1 MRKGAPSPPALST
14 MNELQE
20 DKKLSNPTVKWSDG
34 WTTCLV
40 TVELPR
46 QVSKV
51 TVTCDPLAR
60 RFSTIYRSF
69 SGKPDTTV
77 KLRLEQLHPNTETGY
92 RFILKDGDE
101 VLGWFKK
108 NKQTR
113 RSEANG
119 EQGTSPPTTPPA
131 NASRAAGPAAP
142 TLEPQAA
149 RKSTGK
155 KRGSNAAA
163 QGAHRASKA
172 RMTTTAGTV
181 GTAPPVPALPPA
193 AAPPVVAPPAPV
205 PPVLAPVPPAPEAAA
220 LDPEPESPAAAPPVP
235 AAAHVPASAP
245 KNKRKKP
252 EGVSKPR
259 GREPFSATW
268 DYDKGEWVNRTEP
281 AKRKPAAASPAPPQL
296 PPPGAGAVA
305 VTAGPAQIPAA
316 PVQFT
321 PDTLSPEGLVGQAH
335 LWFRSC
341 TSKEKGERFERFMT
355 WYMDNIW
362 ERGNHYKT
370 IKCTGGPGDGGR
382 DIQCVPRFSV
392 RPNDLEVINCK
403 NEATPKGNDLLY
415 TMKAKL
421 DSSRNGARTY
431 YKAIAAIHPRFAK
444 PHGQGGQGIAAVTQ
458 GLNRVLRATNQF
470 LDTLEWDNGT
480 DESIKAVLTDRL
492 QDDFM
497 RIKFHDRLLDGFE
510 LDDECHPK
518 RFNHAEYLERV
529 RALRSI
535 RGPRCE

>member
-1 MRKGAPSPPALST
+1 

-131 NASRAAGPAAP
+131 NASRAAGPVAP

-163 QGAHRASKA
+163 QGAHPASKA

-181 GTAPPVPALPPA
+181 T
-193 AAPPVVAPPAPV
+193 
-205 PPVLAPVPPAPEAAA
+205 
-220 LDPEPESPAAAPPVP
+220 
-235 AAAHVPASAP
+235 
-245 KNKRKKP
+245 K
-252 EGVSKPR
+252 
-259 GREPFSATW
+259 
-268 DYDKGEWVNRTEP
+268 
-281 AKRKPAAASPAPPQL
+281 
-296 PPPGAGAVA
+296 
-305 VTAGPAQIPAA
+305 I
-316 PVQFT
+316 
-321 PDTLSPEGLVGQAH
+321 LV
-335 LWFRSC
+335 
-341 TSKEKGERFERFMT
+341 
-355 WYMDNIW
+355 
-362 ERGNHYKT
+362 
-370 IKCTGGPGDGGR
+370 
-382 DIQCVPRFSV
+382 
-392 RPNDLEVINCK
+392 
-403 NEATPKGNDLLY
+403 
-415 TMKAKL
+415 
-421 DSSRNGARTY
+421 RN
-431 YKAIAAIHPRFAK
+431 
-444 PHGQGGQGIAAVTQ
+444 
-458 GLNRVLRATNQF
+458 
-470 LDTLEWDNGT
+470 
-480 DESIKAVLTDRL
+480 
-492 QDDFM
+492 
-497 RIKFHDRLLDGFE
+497 
-510 LDDECHPK
+510 
-518 RFNHAEYLERV
+518 
-529 RALRSI
+529 
-535 RGPRCE
+535 